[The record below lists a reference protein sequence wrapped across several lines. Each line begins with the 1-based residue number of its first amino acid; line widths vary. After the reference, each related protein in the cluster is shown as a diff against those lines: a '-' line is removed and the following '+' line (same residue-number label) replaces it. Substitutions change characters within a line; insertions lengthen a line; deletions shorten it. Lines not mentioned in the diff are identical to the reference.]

1 MKSYRAIRKYEFRRT
16 NQIAKNLIDIRPL
29 TISWRLLVFPI
40 FIYDYIRYVKRLSV
54 LRENLFFTKQL
65 ALGAA
70 QNIYQ
75 GKERA
80 WEFRQLEIKTK
91 EILNRE
97 KKGFY
102 TEKIRNK
109 QLDEIELL
117 VHHYIDLLGTNQKSY
132 VAAIKAKYSSQ
143 GSYLSFLNKLQKS
156 EEEVIQAAITTMR
169 RGSKRERRQWFE
181 KVKQTTKIFRMQEV
195 EKIYSKS

>member
-54 LRENLFFTKQL
+54 LRKNLFFTKQL

-91 EILNRE
+91 EILNKE

-109 QLDEIELL
+109 QLNEIELL
-117 VHHYIDLLGTNQKSY
+117 VDHYLDLLGTNQKSC
-132 VAAIKAKYSSQ
+132 VTAIKAKYSSK
-143 GSYLSFLNKLQKS
+143 GSYLSFLNMLQKS

-181 KVKQTTKIFRMQEV
+181 KVKQTTKKIRMQEV
-195 EKIYSKS
+195 DKIYSES

>member
-1 MKSYRAIRKYEFRRT
+1 MKSYRAIRKYEFRQT

-40 FIYDYIRYVKRLSV
+40 FIYDFIRYVKRLSV
-54 LRENLFFTKQL
+54 LRKNLFFTKQL

-91 EILNRE
+91 DILNKE

-109 QLDEIELL
+109 QLNEIELL
-117 VHHYIDLLGTNQKSY
+117 VDHYIDLLGTNQTSY
-132 VAAIKAKYSSQ
+132 VDAIKTKYSSK

>member
-54 LRENLFFTKQL
+54 LRKNLFFTKQL

-91 EILNRE
+91 EILNKE

-109 QLDEIELL
+109 QLNEIELL
-117 VHHYIDLLGTNQKSY
+117 VDHYLDLLGTNQTSW
-132 VAAIKAKYSSQ
+132 VAAIKAKYSSK

-156 EEEVIQAAITTMR
+156 EEDVIQAAITTMR

-181 KVKQTTKIFRMQEV
+181 KVKQTTKKFRMQEV
-195 EKIYSKS
+195 DKIYSES

>member
-54 LRENLFFTKQL
+54 LRKNLFFTKQL

>member
-1 MKSYRAIRKYEFRRT
+1 
-16 NQIAKNLIDIRPL
+16 
-29 TISWRLLVFPI
+29 
-40 FIYDYIRYVKRLSV
+40 LSV
-54 LRENLFFTKQL
+54 LRKNLFFTKQL

>member
-1 MKSYRAIRKYEFRRT
+1 
-16 NQIAKNLIDIRPL
+16 
-29 TISWRLLVFPI
+29 
-40 FIYDYIRYVKRLSV
+40 
-54 LRENLFFTKQL
+54 
-65 ALGAA
+65 
-70 QNIYQ
+70 
-75 GKERA
+75 
-80 WEFRQLEIKTK
+80 
-91 EILNRE
+91 
-97 KKGFY
+97 
-102 TEKIRNK
+102 
-109 QLDEIELL
+109 
-117 VHHYIDLLGTNQKSY
+117 